1 MRKGEIDIITLGCS
15 KNLVDAERLMRQ
27 LELAGYRCVHDS
39 SMPKGEIAIINT
51 CGFIGDAKEESI
63 EMILQF
69 AERKNK
75 GKLRKL
81 YVMGCLSQRYR
92 EELPTE
98 IPEVDKWFGKFDYMG
113 IVDECTN
120 ERLKELPTDYSLEFK
135 GKDYERTL
143 TTPKHYAYLKIA
155 EGCNRYCSY
164 CAIPLITGRFTSR
177 KMENILDEV
186 RWLVNEGVK
195 EFNVIAQDLS
205 SYGLDLY
212 GEHRLAQLIDEMA
225 QIEGV
230 EWIRLHYA
238 YPTDFPYD
246 ILPVMAKHSNVCKYM
261 DIALQHCSSNVLE
274 KMRRHITCEEQNA
287 LIERIRKEVPGICIR
302 TTLLVGHPGETQED
316 FDELCEW
323 VKKMRRH
330 ITCEEQNALI
340 ERIRKEV
347 PGICIRTTL
356 LVGHPGETQEDFDE
370 LCEWVKKMRFDR
382 MGAFA
387 YSEEEGTFAARH
399 YTDDIPQTE
408 KERRVDILMTLQQS
422 ISSEI
427 LSQMVGTKQRIV
439 IDREE
444 EEYYIG
450 RTQYDS
456 PEVDCEVL
464 IEKSKMEN
472 RTSGTN
478 ELKIGEF
485 YTVNIIK
492 SEDFDLYAKL

>member
-1 MRKGEIDIITLGCS
+1 MKKGEIDIITLGCS

-39 SMPKGEIAIINT
+39 ANPKGEIAIINT

-69 AERKNK
+69 AERKTQ

-92 EELPTE
+92 EELPAE

-113 IVDECTN
+113 IVEEVKG
-120 ERLKELPTDYSLEFK
+120 ERLKVK
-135 GKDYERTL
+135 GEGYERTL

-177 KMENILDEV
+177 KMEDVLDEV
-186 RWLVNEGVK
+186 RWLVEQGVK

-212 GEHRLAQLIDEMA
+212 GEHRLAQLVDEMA

-230 EWIRLHYA
+230 EWIRLHYT

-246 ILPVMAKHSNVCKYM
+246 LLPVMAKHKNVCKYM
-261 DIALQHCSSNVLE
+261 DIALQHCSDNMLK
-274 KMRRHITCEEQNA
+274 KMHRHITREEQDA
-287 LIERIRKEVPGICIR
+287 VIARIRREVPGICIR
-302 TTLLVGHPGETQED
+302 TTLLVGHPGETEED
-316 FDELCEW
+316 FNELCQW
-323 VKKMRRH
+323 VKEMKF
-330 ITCEEQNALI
+330 E
-340 ERIRKEV
+340 
-347 PGICIRTTL
+347 
-356 LVGHPGETQEDFDE
+356 
-370 LCEWVKKMRFDR
+370 R

-387 YSEEEGTFAARH
+387 YSEEEGTFAAKH
-399 YTDDIPQTE
+399 YKDDIPQEE
-408 KERRVDILMTLQQS
+408 KERRVDTLMAIQQS

-427 LSQMVGTKQRIV
+427 LSQMVGTRQRVV

-444 EEYYIG
+444 EEYYVG

-464 IEKSKMEN
+464 IEKEAK
-472 RTSGTN
+472 
-478 ELKIGEF
+478 GERLEAGN
-485 YTVNIIK
+485 YYDVTIIK
-492 SEDFDLYAKL
+492 SEDFDLYAQL

>member
-1 MRKGEIDIITLGCS
+1 MVDRCAVDMRKGEIDIITLGCS

-39 SMPKGEIAIINT
+39 ATPRGEIAIINT

-63 EMILQF
+63 EVILQF
-69 AERKNK
+69 AARKTK

-98 IPEVDKWFGKFDYMG
+98 IPEVDKWFGKFDYLG
-113 IVDECTN
+113 IVEEVKPTPTPS
-120 ERLKELPTDYSLEFK
+120 LKGREF
-135 GKDYERTL
+135 GEEFERTL

-164 CAIPLITGRFTSR
+164 CAIPLITGKFTSR
-177 KMENILDEV
+177 PMEEILEEV
-186 RWLVNEGVK
+186 RWLVSEGVK

-212 GEHRLAQLIDEMA
+212 GGHRLAELVDEMA

-230 EWIRLHYA
+230 EWIRLHYT

-246 ILPVMAKHSNVCKYM
+246 LLPVMAKHKNVCKYM
-261 DIALQHCSSNVLE
+261 DIALQHCSDNMLK
-274 KMRRHITCEEQNA
+274 KMHRHITREEQDA
-287 LIERIRKEVPGICIR
+287 VIRRIRAEVPGICIR
-302 TTLLVGHPGETQED
+302 TTLLVGHPGETEED
-316 FDELCEW
+316 FNELCEW
-323 VKKMRRH
+323 VKEMKF
-330 ITCEEQNALI
+330 
-340 ERIRKEV
+340 ER
-347 PGICIRTTL
+347 L
-356 LVGHPGETQEDFDE
+356 
-370 LCEWVKKMRFDR
+370 
-382 MGAFA
+382 GAFA
-387 YSEEEGTFAARH
+387 YSEEEGTFAAKH
-399 YTDDIPQTE
+399 YTDDIPREE
-408 KERRVDILMTLQQS
+408 KERRVDTIMAIQQS
-422 ISSEI
+422 ISSEL
-427 LSQMVGTKQRIV
+427 LSQMVGTEQRVV

-464 IEKSKMEN
+464 IEKEGDEAMRK
-472 RTSGTN
+472 
-478 ELKIGEF
+478 LQIGEF

-492 SEDFDLYAKL
+492 SEDFDLYATL

>member
-63 EMILQF
+63 DMILQF
-69 AERKNK
+69 AERKTK

-92 EELPTE
+92 EELPAE

-113 IVDECTN
+113 IVEEIGRLDDHAVGEDF
-120 ERLKELPTDYSLEFK
+120 ERM
-135 GKDYERTL
+135 L
-143 TTPKHYAYLKIA
+143 TTPDHYAYLKIA

-177 KMENILDEV
+177 KMEDILDEV
-186 RWLVNEGVK
+186 RWLVDEGVK
-195 EFNVIAQDLS
+195 ELNVIAQDLS

-212 GEHRLAQLIDEMA
+212 GEHRLAELIDKMA

-246 ILPVMAKHSNVCKYM
+246 ILPVMAKYPNICKYM

-287 LIERIRKEVPGICIR
+287 LIARIRQEVPGICIR
-302 TTLLVGHPGETQED
+302 TTLLVGHPGETEED
-316 FDELCEW
+316 FNELCEW
-323 VKKMRRH
+323 VK
-330 ITCEEQNALI
+330 Q
-340 ERIRKEV
+340 
-347 PGICIRTTL
+347 
-356 LVGHPGETQEDFDE
+356 
-370 LCEWVKKMRFDR
+370 MRFDR

-399 YTDDIPQTE
+399 YKDDIPQEE
-408 KERRVDILMTLQQS
+408 KERRVEILMAIQQH

-427 LSQMVGTKQRIV
+427 LSQMVGTQQRIV

-444 EEYYIG
+444 QDYYVG

-464 IEKSKMEN
+464 IEKTEK
-472 RTSGTN
+472 
-478 ELKIGEF
+478 LKVGEF
-485 YTVNIIK
+485 YTVTIIK
-492 SEDFDLYAKL
+492 SEDFDLYAAL

>member
-1 MRKGEIDIITLGCS
+1 MEDMRKGEIDIITLGCS

-39 SMPKGEIAIINT
+39 ANPKGEIAIINT

-69 AERKNK
+69 AERKTQ

-92 EELPTE
+92 EELPAE

-113 IVDECTN
+113 IVEECASAQF
-120 ERLKELPTDYSLEFK
+120 RGRPKGYSLEFK
-135 GKDYERTL
+135 GEEFERTL

-177 KMENILDEV
+177 KMEDVLDEV
-186 RWLVNEGVK
+186 RWLVGEGVK

-212 GEHRLAQLIDEMA
+212 GEHRLAQLVDEMA

-230 EWIRLHYA
+230 EWIRLHYT

-246 ILPVMAKHSNVCKYM
+246 LLPVMAKHKNVCKYM
-261 DIALQHCSSNVLE
+261 DIALQHCSDNMLK
-274 KMRRHITCEEQNA
+274 KMHRHITREEQDA
-287 LIERIRKEVPGICIR
+287 VIARIRREVPGICIR
-302 TTLLVGHPGETQED
+302 TTLLVGHPGETEED
-316 FDELCEW
+316 FNELCEW
-323 VKKMRRH
+323 VKEMKF
-330 ITCEEQNALI
+330 E
-340 ERIRKEV
+340 
-347 PGICIRTTL
+347 
-356 LVGHPGETQEDFDE
+356 
-370 LCEWVKKMRFDR
+370 R

-387 YSEEEGTFAARH
+387 YSEEEGTFAAKH
-399 YTDDIPQTE
+399 YKDDIPQEE
-408 KERRVDILMTLQQS
+408 KERRVDTLMAIQQS

-427 LSQMVGTKQRIV
+427 LSQMVGTRQRVV

-444 EEYYIG
+444 EEYYVG

-464 IEKSKMEN
+464 IEKEAK
-472 RTSGTN
+472 
-478 ELKIGEF
+478 GERLEAGN
-485 YTVNIIK
+485 YYDVTIIK
-492 SEDFDLYAKL
+492 SEDFDLYAQL